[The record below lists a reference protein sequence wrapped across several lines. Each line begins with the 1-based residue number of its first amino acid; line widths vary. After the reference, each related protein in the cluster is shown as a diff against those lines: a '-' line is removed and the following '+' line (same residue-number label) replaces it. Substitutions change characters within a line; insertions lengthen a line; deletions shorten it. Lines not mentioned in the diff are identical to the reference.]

1 MYLFQTNQKYI
12 FVWSLILFH
21 RIIDPNY
28 PIIFSSL
35 KQNSRIKQT
44 RNKVSNERKKIGA
57 DVEFRAII
65 LRWNPDR
72 GQEGHDSLSRK
83 IHLCCRNIKE
93 GELRSPYFL
102 ENSNFFQFLFL
113 PSQLFAVYLHKFLD
127 NSTIWLVPRFQISKF
142 LTHMFNF

>member
-102 ENSNFFQFLFL
+102 ENSNFFSVFLHNY
-113 PSQLFAVYLHKFLD
+113 SQIYLHKFLD
-127 NSTIWLVPRFQISKF
+127 NSTIWLVPWFQISKF
-142 LTHMFNF
+142 LTHMLNF

>member
-102 ENSNFFQFLFL
+102 ENSNFFSVFLHNY
-113 PSQLFAVYLHKFLD
+113 SQIYLHKFLD

-142 LTHMFNF
+142 LTHMLNF

>member
-1 MYLFQTNQKYI
+1 MYLFQTNQEYI

-21 RIIDPNY
+21 RTIDPNY

-102 ENSNFFQFLFL
+102 ENSNFFSVFLHNYSQFIYINFL
-113 PSQLFAVYLHKFLD
+113 
-127 NSTIWLVPRFQISKF
+127 TIPQYDLCHDSKF
-142 LTHMFNF
+142 LNF